1 MAEQGATAVESIRPL
16 LERFLDNEATVR
28 DLIARDPT
36 FAALCR
42 EYGQTAEEVQ
52 QLRQER
58 AHIERE
64 LQHLRQRRDHIEG
77 ELERLPQWH
86 EQLEEGLLTRI
97 EGYTPV

>member
-1 MAEQGATAVESIRPL
+1 MAEPDATAVKKIRPL

-52 QLRQER
+52 
-58 AHIERE
+58 
-64 LQHLRQRRDHIEG
+64 
-77 ELERLPQWH
+77 
-86 EQLEEGLLTRI
+86 
-97 EGYTPV
+97 